1 MAEQDVELRGLRE
14 LQGFLG
20 GLDDRVDDWL
30 YETVDAGTF
39 VAEDSLKANAPGSI
53 KDLVGVD
60 LPRFGPSG
68 SIVTGE
74 AYVDPDFEADFEGN
88 GLSRGLGSSPA
99 DYPYYV
105 DVGTGIYGETGTPIT
120 AFPGGVMGP
129 IEYGGRMIYVK
140 EIKGQPAQR
149 YSDAAARDVDA
160 FLDFRILSHS
170 GKIVSER

>member
-1 MAEQDVELRGLRE
+1 MADEIVLSGLRE
-14 LQGFLG
+14 LREFLG

-39 VAEDSLKANAPGSI
+39 IAEDSLKAHAPGSI

-60 LPRFGPSG
+60 LPRFGLEG

-74 AYVDPDFEADFEGN
+74 AYVDPDVEE
-88 GLSRGLGSSPA
+88 GLSDRGLGSSPG
-99 DYPYYV
+99 DYPFYV
-105 DVGTGIYGETGTPIT
+105 DVGTGIFGEFGKPIT
-120 AFPGGVMGP
+120 ALPGHVMGP
-129 IEYGGRMIYVK
+129 IEYGGRMIYLK
-140 EIKGQPAQR
+140 EVKGQPAQH

-170 GKIVSER
+170 SKIVTRGR